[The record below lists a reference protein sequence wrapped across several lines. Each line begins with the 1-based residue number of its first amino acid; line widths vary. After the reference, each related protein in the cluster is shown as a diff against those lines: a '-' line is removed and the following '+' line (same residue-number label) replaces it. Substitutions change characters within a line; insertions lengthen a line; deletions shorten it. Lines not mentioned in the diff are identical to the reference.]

1 MCIAILNTK
10 VATLKKEALKNC
22 WLNNGDGAGI
32 LYIDNG
38 VMKTSK
44 ELMSFDVFYET
55 YVQIKKSFGKKNNI
69 LIHFRISTHGLV
81 NESNCH
87 PFLVDDNIGFIHNGM
102 IYNIEDSKLHSDTYM
117 FNENIL
123 KNLKPGFEYKA
134 DIMDMLA
141 DFIGKGSKLVFLNAQ
156 DEYCIVNEEAGH
168 WYMGCWF
175 SNRSYE
181 KVNNYIDYGGVKK
194 YKTFGAGYAGKS
206 GGYATPASQDAW
218 IGGQSWYSA
227 DTEFCDT
234 CACKL
239 YSTREKEEYQ
249 CVSCRI
255 GEEETIARNKR
266 LGLSEAPTQ
275 KVDPHTFIAQHNI
288 DTPVFAEDRFG
299 TCSCC
304 QEIEYE
310 EHLQYAVD
318 FNMDM
323 CRKCTKEFLNENGS
337 YKGDLGA

>member
-10 VATLKKEALKNC
+10 GATLKKEALGNC

-44 ELMSFDVFYET
+44 ELKSFEVFYET
-55 YVQIKKSFGKKNNI
+55 YTHIKKSFGKNNI

-102 IYNIEDSKLHSDTYM
+102 IYNVEDSKEHSDTYM

-123 KNLKPGFEYKA
+123 KNLKPGFEHKP
-134 DIMDMLA
+134 DIMDMIA
-141 DFIGKGSKLVFLNAQ
+141 DFIGVGSKLVFLNAK
-156 DEYCIVNEEAGH
+156 DEYCIVNEKAGH

-181 KVNNYIDYGGVKK
+181 KVNNYVDYGGIKK
-194 YKTFGAGYAGKS
+194 YKPYSKVSDDWAR
-206 GGYATPASQDAW
+206 
-218 IGGQSWYSA
+218 GGQSWYSA
-227 DTEFCDT
+227 DTEYCDY
-234 CACKL
+234 CATKL
-239 YSTREKEEYQ
+239 YSTQEKKEYQ

-255 GEEETIARNKR
+255 SKAEKINQQILLT
-266 LGLSEAPTQ
+266 
-275 KVDPHTFIAQHNI
+275 QHNI
-288 DTPVFAEDRFG
+288 DTPMFEDERIG

-304 QEIEYE
+304 QEVEYE
-310 EHLQYAVD
+310 EHLKYVSQ

-323 CRKCTKEFLNENGS
+323 CRKCTKEFLDSDGN

>member
-10 VATLKKEALKNC
+10 VATLKKEALQNC

-44 ELMSFDVFYET
+44 ELKSFDVFYET
-55 YVQIKKSFGKKNNI
+55 YTQIKKSFGRKNNI

-102 IYNIEDSKLHSDTYM
+102 IYNVEDSKLHSDTYM

-123 KNLKPGFEYKA
+123 KNFKPGFEHNPV
-134 DIMDMLA
+134 IMDMLA
-141 DFIGKGSKLVFLNAQ
+141 DFIGKGSKLVFLNAK
-156 DEYCIVNEEAGH
+156 DEYCIVNEAAGH

-181 KVNNYIDYGGVKK
+181 KVNNYVDYGGVRK
-194 YKTFGAGYAGKS
+194 YKPYGGVEYAK
-206 GGYATPASQDAW
+206 SQDAW
-218 IGGQSWYSA
+218 ARGGNSWYSA
-227 DTEFCDT
+227 DTQFCDD
-234 CACKL
+234 CASKL
-239 YSTREKEEYQ
+239 YSTREKEDNQ
-249 CVSCRI
+249 CVSCRMTK
-255 GEEETIARNKR
+255 ERVANALKLDQQTV
-266 LGLSEAPTQ
+266 LTQ
-275 KVDPHTFIAQHNI
+275 ANLDAFG
-288 DTPVFAEDRFG
+288 FEDEKLG

-304 QEIEYE
+304 QETEYDA
-310 EHLQYAVD
+310 HLTYAAE

-323 CRKCTKEFLNENGS
+323 CRKCTKEFLNADGS

>member
-55 YVQIKKSFGKKNNI
+55 YIQIKKSFGKKNNI

-102 IYNIEDSKLHSDTYM
+102 IYNVEDSKLHSDTYM

-123 KNLKPGFEYKA
+123 KNLKPGFEYKV

-156 DEYCIVNEEAGH
+156 DEFCIVNEEAGH

-181 KVNNYIDYGGVKK
+181 KVNNYVDYGGVKK
-194 YKTFGAGYAGKS
+194 YKPY
-206 GGYATPASQDAW
+206 GGMGFARDYSTPLSKDDW
-218 IGGQSWYSA
+218 GGGNSWYSA
-227 DTEFCDT
+227 DSEFCDT
-234 CACKL
+234 CSSKL
-239 YSTREKEEYQ
+239 YSTKEKAEHQ
-249 CVSCRI
+249 CYSCRMTKERAAEVKI
-255 GEEETIARNKR
+255 EQQTV
-266 LGLSEAPTQ
+266 L
-275 KVDPHTFIAQHNI
+275 AQHNL

-323 CRKCTKEFLNENGS
+323 CRKCTKEFLNEDGS

>member
-10 VATLKKEALKNC
+10 AATLKKEALKNC

-44 ELMSFDVFYET
+44 ELKSFDVFYET
-55 YVQIKKSFGKKNNI
+55 YIQIKRNFGKKNI

-102 IYNIEDSKLHSDTYM
+102 IYNVEDSKLHSDTYM

-123 KNLKPGFEYKA
+123 KNLKPGFEHNPI
-134 DIMDMLA
+134 IMDMLA

-181 KVNNYIDYGGVKK
+181 KVNNYVDYGGVKK
-194 YKTFGAGYAGKS
+194 YKSFGAGYARDYS
-206 GGYATPASQDAW
+206 THAPNDEWY
-218 IGGQSWYSA
+218 GGQSWYSA

-234 CACKL
+234 CVSKL
-239 YSTREKEEYQ
+239 YSTREKEEST

-255 GEEETIARNKR
+255 NKEKEKT
-266 LGLSEAPTQ
+266 LALT
-275 KVDPHTFIAQHNI
+275 N
-288 DTPVFAEDRFG
+288 TPIFEDERIG

-304 QEIEYE
+304 QEVEFE
-310 EHLQYAVD
+310 EHLKYASQ
-318 FNMDM
+318 FNMEM
-323 CRKCTKEFLNENGS
+323 CRKCTKEFLDSDGN
-337 YKGDLGA
+337 YKGYFGA

>member
-10 VATLKKEALKNC
+10 VATLKKEALQNC

-44 ELMSFDVFYET
+44 ELKSFDIFYET
-55 YVQIKKSFGKKNNI
+55 YTQIKKSFGRKNNI

-102 IYNIEDSKLHSDTYM
+102 IYNVEDSKLHSDTYM

-123 KNLKPGFEYKA
+123 KNFKPGFEHNP

-181 KVNNYIDYGGVKK
+181 KVNNYVDYGGVRK
-194 YKTFGAGYAGKS
+194 YKSFGSGSAGY
-206 GGYATPASQDAW
+206 TPGQADAW
-218 IGGQSWYSA
+218 ARGGNSWYSA
-227 DTEFCDT
+227 DSEFCDT
-234 CACKL
+234 CSSKL
-239 YSTREKEEYQ
+239 YSVKEKADYQ
-249 CVSCRI
+249 CYSCRI
-255 GEEETIARNKR
+255 DKEKATNKIEQQIN
-266 LGLSEAPTQ
+266 L
-275 KVDPHTFIAQHNI
+275 AQHNL
-288 DTPVFAEDRFG
+288 DTPVFEDERIG

-304 QEIEYE
+304 QEVEYE
-310 EHLQYAVD
+310 AHLTYAVE

-323 CRKCTKEFLNENGS
+323 CRKCTKEFLNADGS

>member
-10 VATLKKEALKNC
+10 VATLKKEALQNC

-44 ELMSFDVFYET
+44 ELKSFDSFYET
-55 YVQIKKSFGKKNNI
+55 YTQIKRSFGRKNNI

-102 IYNIEDSKLHSDTYM
+102 IYNVEDSKLHSDTYM

-123 KNLKPGFEYKA
+123 KNFKPGFEHNPI
-134 DIMDMLA
+134 IMDMLA

-181 KVNNYIDYGGVKK
+181 KVNNYVDYGGVRK
-194 YKTFGAGYAGKS
+194 YKSFGGAGYIGAS
-206 GGYATPASQDAW
+206 GTADAW
-218 IGGQSWYSA
+218 ARGGQSWYSA
-227 DTEFCDT
+227 DTEYCDD
-234 CACKL
+234 CASKL
-239 YSTREKEEYQ
+239 YSTREKEDST
-249 CVSCRI
+249 CVSCRMKK
-255 GEEETIARNKR
+255 ETERKM
-266 LGLSEAPTQ
+266 TQ
-275 KVDPHTFIAQHNI
+275 QNLDVEKERVLMTNPFN
-288 DTPVFAEDRFG
+288 FEDEPIG

-304 QEIEYE
+304 QEVEFE
-310 EHLQYAVD
+310 AHLTYAPE

-323 CRKCTKEFLNENGS
+323 CRKCTREFLNADGS